1 MGVVLDDALSWNCHL
16 NSIFTNACKR
26 IGMLGRIHEDI
37 TLNAANVIYKSFI
50 LPIFDYCDSAWA
62 FCNKCDVVML
72 ERLQRR
78 AARIVFKVNS
88 SDVALNSLRWSTL
101 EHRRALHVYL
111 LVNKCLKKCVPQ
123 FLIDYFTSNRDRCL
137 RRTRQSHL
145 LHVPKVKLETAK
157 RSFYYNGCI
166 IFNSFTCDSNTS

>member
-1 MGVVLDDALSWNCHL
+1 MNIDCSLMKGKRCILLEGVALSERGL
-16 NSIFTNACKR
+16 RRS
-26 IGMLGRIHEDI
+26 
-37 TLNAANVIYKSFI
+37 
-50 LPIFDYCDSAWA
+50 IFDYCYSAWA
-62 FCNKCDVVML
+62 CCNKCDAVML

-78 AARIVFKVNS
+78 AARVVFKVNS

-123 FLIDYFTSNRDRCL
+123 FLIDYFTFNRDRCL
-137 RRTRQSHL
+137 RRTRQSNL

-166 IFNSFTCDSNTS
+166 VFNSFTCDSNISYNS